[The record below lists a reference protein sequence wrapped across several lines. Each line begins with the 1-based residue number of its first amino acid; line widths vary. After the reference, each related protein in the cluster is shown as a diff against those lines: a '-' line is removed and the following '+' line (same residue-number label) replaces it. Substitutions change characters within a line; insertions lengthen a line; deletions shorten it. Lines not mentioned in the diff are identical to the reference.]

1 MDTTNTGQQWQRDT
15 TKLMAISN
23 QRVSAIQPI
32 EIGGLEVNQ
41 LSRYALVVMVIT
53 VCTLMSTWT
62 RIDYR
67 ETAVALDR
75 TQSQYMTALTQQAR
89 LELELATLSDPTWVQ
104 SAASNL
110 SFNHPVTIVD
120 IETRGE

>member
-32 EIGGLEVNQ
+32 EVGGLEVNQ

-110 SFNHPVTIVD
+110 SFNHPVAIVD
-120 IETRGE
+120 IEIRGE